1 MVEKIFLTGGTG
13 SLGRELLKELL
24 EKTNFEIILLIHD
37 KGKKLKKE
45 ELFELLKLNKKTDY
59 LKRVSTYKGD
69 ITKKNLELERKD
81 YNKLVNETSLVL
93 HAAAL
98 TSFNLPLD
106 KIRKVNV
113 EGTRNLLKLVGKCKN
128 LRKCVFLSTIYVC
141 GKRTG
146 LILEKERQHTA
157 GFVNTYEQS
166 KYEAEAIVESFWDEL
181 PISIYRISTLIGNSK
196 SGEVTKFIAPHQALE
211 MIYLGLAPMMPG
223 KSDYYIDL
231 IPNDVCAEIVLDLF
245 NNHFVSKKV
254 FHIISGKNKSY
265 NLKKII
271 DQSYYLLARYD
282 SAWRKIDYP
291 KPILAEQETFELF
304 MESIKKTDNAI
315 FSIVLNSIK
324 HFAEQLN
331 YPKTFDMNNI
341 KEVTPNYDSRI
352 PNVREYYPKVVKYCL
367 EKNWGK
373 NGKTK

>member
-128 LRKCVFLSTIYVC
+128 LRK
-141 GKRTG
+141 
-146 LILEKERQHTA
+146 
-157 GFVNTYEQS
+157 
-166 KYEAEAIVESFWDEL
+166 
-181 PISIYRISTLIGNSK
+181 
-196 SGEVTKFIAPHQALE
+196 
-211 MIYLGLAPMMPG
+211 
-223 KSDYYIDL
+223 
-231 IPNDVCAEIVLDLF
+231 
-245 NNHFVSKKV
+245 
-254 FHIISGKNKSY
+254 
-265 NLKKII
+265 
-271 DQSYYLLARYD
+271 
-282 SAWRKIDYP
+282 
-291 KPILAEQETFELF
+291 
-304 MESIKKTDNAI
+304 
-315 FSIVLNSIK
+315 
-324 HFAEQLN
+324 
-331 YPKTFDMNNI
+331 
-341 KEVTPNYDSRI
+341 
-352 PNVREYYPKVVKYCL
+352 
-367 EKNWGK
+367 
-373 NGKTK
+373 